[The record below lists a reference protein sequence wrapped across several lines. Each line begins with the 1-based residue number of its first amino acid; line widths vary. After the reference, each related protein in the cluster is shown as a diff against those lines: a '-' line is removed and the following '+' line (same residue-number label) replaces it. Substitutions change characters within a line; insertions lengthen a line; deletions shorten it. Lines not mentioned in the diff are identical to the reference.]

1 MFNPVAN
8 KPHDVENPRGDYV
21 RSTNYEPIRI
31 EDDEGILRHAAVH
44 A

>member
-8 KPHDVENPRGDYV
+8 TPHDVENPRGDYV
-21 RSTNYEPIRI
+21 RSTNFEPIQM
-31 EDDEGILRHAAVH
+31 EDDEGILSHAAVH